1 MIVFYHYSVRGDGTR
16 SIVGLSC
23 HCFARGDVVLV
34 LVLVRV
40 HVAQWCRSRADAG
53 GDGSA
58 S

>member
-1 MIVFYHYSVRGDGTR
+1 M
-16 SIVGLSC
+16 GLSC
-23 HCFARGDVVLV
+23 PCFARGDVVLV
-34 LVLVRV
+34 LVLVLV

>member
-1 MIVFYHYSVRGDGTR
+1 M
-16 SIVGLSC
+16 GLSC
-23 HCFARGDVVLV
+23 HCFARGDVVLVLV